1 MNTLAIDIGGTKIS
15 AALISRNNQLT
26 QHRQIATPA
35 SPSPTQLYEALVSII
50 TPLKTMPIVLPLHQQ
65 GSFVMAF

>member
-15 AALISRNNQLT
+15 AALISRDNQLT

-50 TPLKTMPIVLPLHQQ
+50 TPLKNQCR
-65 GSFVMAF
+65 

>member
-15 AALISRNNQLT
+15 AALISRDNQLT

-35 SPSPTQLYEALVSII
+35 SPSPTQLYEFYSRVFAASKDNVHDRTGNNSI
-50 TPLKTMPIVLPLHQQ
+50 KA
-65 GSFVMAF
+65 G